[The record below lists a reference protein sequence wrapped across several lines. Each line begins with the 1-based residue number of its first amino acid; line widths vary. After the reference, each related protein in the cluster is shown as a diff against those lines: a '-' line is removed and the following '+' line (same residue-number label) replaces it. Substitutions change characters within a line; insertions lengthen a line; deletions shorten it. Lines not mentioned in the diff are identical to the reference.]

1 MPRAWA
7 RRHYRGVAVNEPIGS
22 SRVADV
28 LLIAPACD
36 GNDVGESWVAH
47 QWAQL
52 LSERFRVTLLS
63 TYKKDHVPPSQQLPG
78 VRVVEWAEPPLVHR
92 AERLNSLLQPAYV
105 PFHRR
110 ARRWV
115 RGRLAAGERFDVA
128 HQATPVA
135 MRYPSPVVGL
145 GIPLVVGPVGGS
157 LESPPAF
164 AQEEIVPWYQ
174 RLRGLDRLRL
184 RYDPLLRSTYESAD
198 CVVGIAPYVREV
210 LGEVRLR
217 RFETLREVALHQV
230 RPEIDRRGRTGPVRL
245 LHVGRL
251 VRTKGARDVIRA
263 MASLRDLP
271 VVLDVVGD
279 GNDRQ
284 ACADL
289 VRELGLA
296 DRVTLHGA
304 VPRADV
310 DRFYE
315 EADVFVFPSYREPG
329 GAVALEAMSHGLP
342 LVVCDRGGPGAN
354 VTEDC
359 AFVLPAESPGQLA
372 RDVAAAVRRLV
383 TEPDLRLRMGEAAR
397 AHAVAEHL
405 WDRRVDQMVELY
417 EQVAAARPAAGAQAT
432 G

>member
-1 MPRAWA
+1 MSCASP
-7 RRHYRGVAVNEPIGS
+7 HYREVVVNESARS
-22 SRVADV
+22 SRVAHV
-28 LLIAPACD
+28 LLVAPACD

-63 TYKKDHVPPSQQLPG
+63 TYKKGHVPPSRQLPA
-78 VRVVEWAEPPLVHR
+78 VRVVEWPEPPLVHR

-105 PFHRR
+105 PFYRR
-110 ARRWV
+110 ARRYV
-115 RGRLAAGERFDVA
+115 RSRIAAGERFDVA
-128 HQATPVA
+128 HQVTPVA

-184 RYDPLLRSTYESAD
+184 LHDPLLRSTYESAD

-210 LGEVRLR
+210 LGDLRLR
-217 RFETLREVALHQV
+217 RFETLREVALHAV
-230 RPEIDRRGRTGPVRL
+230 RPAIDRSGRSGPVRL

-263 MASLRDLP
+263 VAALRDLP

-289 VRELGLA
+289 VRDLGLA

-304 VPRADV
+304 VPRTDV

-315 EADVFVFPSYREPG
+315 QADIFVFPSYREPG

-354 VTEDC
+354 VTDAC
-359 AFVLPAESPGQLA
+359 AVVLSADSPDQLA

-383 TEPDLRLRMGEAAR
+383 TEPGLRLSMGEAAR
-397 AHAVAEHL
+397 EHAAAEHL

-417 EQVAAARPAAGAQAT
+417 EQVAVSRTKGAGQVP

>member
-1 MPRAWA
+1 MEINERAGSA
-7 RRHYRGVAVNEPIGS
+7 HVAH
-22 SRVADV
+22 V
-28 LLIAPACD
+28 LLVAPACD
-36 GNDVGESWVAH
+36 GNDVGESWLAY
-47 QWAQL
+47 QWAHL
-52 LSERFRVTLLS
+52 LSQRFHVTLLS
-63 TYKKDHVPPSQQLPG
+63 TYKKGHVPPSQQLPA

-92 AERLNSLLQPAYV
+92 AERLNSLLQPAYA
-105 PFHRR
+105 PFYSR
-110 ARRWV
+110 ARRYV
-115 RGRLAAGERFDVA
+115 RKRLAAGDRFDVA
-128 HQATPVA
+128 HQVTPVA

-145 GIPLVVGPVGGS
+145 GIPQVVGPVGGS

-164 AQEEIVPWYQ
+164 AREEVVRWYQ
-174 RLRGLDRLRL
+174 RLRKLDRLRL
-184 RYDPLLRSTYESAD
+184 KYDPLLRATFESAD

-210 LGEVRLR
+210 LGDLRLR
-217 RFETLREVALHQV
+217 RFEILREVALHAV
-230 RPEIDRRGRTGPVRL
+230 RPPIDRSGRSGPVRL

-263 MASLRDLP
+263 MAALRDLP

-304 VPRADV
+304 VPRAEV

-315 EADVFVFPSYREPG
+315 RADVFVFPSYREPG
-329 GAVALEAMSHGLP
+329 GAVALEAMAHGLP

-354 VTEDC
+354 VTDAC
-359 AFVLPAESPGQLA
+359 AVRLPAESPDQLA

-383 TEPDLRLRMGEAAR
+383 TDPDLRLRMGAAAR
-397 AHAVAEHL
+397 EHAAAAHL
-405 WDRRVDQMVELY
+405 WDTRVDQMVALY
-417 EQVAAARPAAGAQAT
+417 EQVAASRPSTAARAT

>member
-1 MPRAWA
+1 MA
-7 RRHYRGVAVNEPIGS
+7 H
-22 SRVADV
+22 V
-28 LLIAPACD
+28 LLVAPACD

-63 TYKKDHVPPSQQLPG
+63 TYKKGHVPPSRQLPA
-78 VRVVEWAEPPLVHR
+78 VRVVEWPEPPLVHR

-105 PFHRR
+105 PFYRR
-110 ARRWV
+110 ARRYV
-115 RGRLAAGERFDVA
+115 RSRIAAGERFDVA
-128 HQATPVA
+128 HQVTPVA

-184 RYDPLLRSTYESAD
+184 RHDPLLRSTYESAD

-210 LGEVRLR
+210 LGDLRLR
-217 RFETLREVALHQV
+217 RFETLREVALHAV
-230 RPEIDRRGRTGPVRL
+230 RPAIDRSGRSGPVRL

-263 MASLRDLP
+263 MAALRDLP

-289 VRELGLA
+289 VRDLGLA

-304 VPRADV
+304 VPRTDV

-315 EADVFVFPSYREPG
+315 QADIFVFPSYREPG

-354 VTEDC
+354 VTDAC
-359 AFVLPAESPGQLA
+359 AVVLPAESPDQLA

-383 TEPDLRLRMGEAAR
+383 TEPGLRLSMGEAAR
-397 AHAVAEHL
+397 EHAAAEHL

-417 EQVAAARPAAGAQAT
+417 EQVAVARTTGAGQAP

>member
-1 MPRAWA
+1 
-7 RRHYRGVAVNEPIGS
+7 VAH
-22 SRVADV
+22 V
-28 LLIAPACD
+28 LLVAPACD

-63 TYKKDHVPPSQQLPG
+63 TYKKGHVPPSRQLPA
-78 VRVVEWAEPPLVHR
+78 VRVVEWPEPPLVHR

-105 PFHRR
+105 PFYRR
-110 ARRWV
+110 ARRYV
-115 RGRLAAGERFDVA
+115 RSRIAAGERFDVA
-128 HQATPVA
+128 HQVTPVA

-184 RYDPLLRSTYESAD
+184 RHDPLLRSTYESAD

-210 LGEVRLR
+210 LGDLRLR
-217 RFETLREVALHQV
+217 RFETLREVALHAV
-230 RPEIDRRGRTGPVRL
+230 RPAIDRSGRSGPVRL

-263 MASLRDLP
+263 MAALRDLP

-289 VRELGLA
+289 VRDLGLA

-304 VPRADV
+304 VPRTDV

-315 EADVFVFPSYREPG
+315 QADVFVFPSYREPG

-354 VTEDC
+354 VTDAC
-359 AFVLPAESPGQLA
+359 AVVLPAESPDQLA

-383 TEPDLRLRMGEAAR
+383 TDPGLRLRMGEAAR
-397 AHAVAEHL
+397 EHAAAEHL

-417 EQVAAARPAAGAQAT
+417 EQVAVPRTTGARQAP